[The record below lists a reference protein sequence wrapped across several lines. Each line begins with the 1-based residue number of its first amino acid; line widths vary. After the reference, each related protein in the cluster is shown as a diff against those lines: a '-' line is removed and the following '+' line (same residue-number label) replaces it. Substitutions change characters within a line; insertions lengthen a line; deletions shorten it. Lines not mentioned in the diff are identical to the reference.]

1 MEVLETGNKQAGIAF
16 YNGKPLVRGLIF
28 FAFSKFTV
36 ILWRN
41 KAGK

>member
-1 MEVLETGNKQAGIAF
+1 MGVLEIGNKQAGIAF
-16 YNGKPLVRGLIF
+16 YNGKPLVKRVIF